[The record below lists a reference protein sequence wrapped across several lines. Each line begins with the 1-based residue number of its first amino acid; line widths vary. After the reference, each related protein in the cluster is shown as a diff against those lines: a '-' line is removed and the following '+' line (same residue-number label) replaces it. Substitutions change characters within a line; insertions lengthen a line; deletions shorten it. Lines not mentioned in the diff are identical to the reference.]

1 MMRTPRRRRRAQRS
15 PLEIAPRPVRLLRRA
30 VPALGLTVLV
40 LLAVPAAPASAHAT
54 LLFTTP
60 TVDGAVPHSPGQIQL
75 VFDQPVIPSPSGI
88 QVTDDHGASMAVGM
102 PKANGQT
109 VTARVLAT
117 LPVGEYT
124 VHWQGVARDGDA
136 MLGEFHFAVGSDS
149 GLTVGAGATSA
160 TEGLRFTALLRW
172 MLFAGLALG
181 LGGLFGDVISRRDA
195 ELRPVSTTIR
205 PWLSGGAVVGLLATL
220 GLLVALAGDGSV
232 LRGLGSADLGHL
244 LTTVPGRVA
253 AVEVLAF
260 AGAAVLFVTRQ
271 RLLGGV
277 VLSLVAVAEG
287 FRAHPQAVVPGA
299 GAVLTGVHL
308 LAAAVWV
315 GALVH
320 VLRVAYAARRRG
332 LRAAPIVAAYARLAI
347 WLFLAV
353 VVSGTLS
360 AVLLIPGGTWEHS
373 LFGTGYGLSLVVK
386 LVMVAAIAALA
397 VAARRD
403 LRARPDRAQP
413 GAAARY
419 EAVGLVVVL
428 GMSGLLTALA
438 PPVRENGPLPF
449 PPPPVG
455 STESLG
461 ARAGWIGIGTTLSE
475 GQLVVRLTTP
485 DLNKSV
491 LKGSDAHYELVG
503 NLAGPRGGE
512 SHELSFRACGAGC
525 FVAPTQWT
533 QGSSTL
539 TLKASSDRWQG
550 GSTAIPISWPGRPAP
565 GRLRHIVTTMRRVP
579 AFTLHEQVTSN
590 TNQGA
595 GRLNQLPMSGED
607 FLSRESYGSGV
618 APTVVLLEER
628 AGETTLALAYPAE
641 GTYVRLTVDRDGRI
655 LRETLSA
662 ANHLTSRT
670 FVYPE
675 GEH

>member
-1 MMRTPRRRRRAQRS
+1 M
-15 PLEIAPRPVRLLRRA
+15 
-30 VPALGLTVLV
+30 LV
-40 LLAVPAAPASAHAT
+40 AVPAAPASAHAT

-75 VFDQPVIPSPSGI
+75 VFDQPVIPSASGI
-88 QVTDDHGASMAVGM
+88 QLTDVHGAKLRVGM
-102 PKANGQT
+102 PTAKGQT
-109 VTARVLAT
+109 LTARVLAT

-124 VHWQGVARDGDA
+124 VHWQGIARDGDA

-149 GLTVGAGATSA
+149 GLTVGAGATSG
-160 TEGLRFTALLRW
+160 TQGLGVTALLRW

-181 LGGLFGDVISRRDA
+181 LGGLVGDVIARRDA
-195 ELRPVSTTIR
+195 ELRSVSRTIR
-205 PWLSGGAVVGLLATL
+205 PWLVGGTGVGLVATL
-220 GLLVALAGDGSV
+220 GLLVALAGNGSV
-232 LRGLGSADLGHL
+232 LRGLGSPDLGHL

-260 AGAAVLFVTRQ
+260 AIAAVLFVTRQ

-287 FRAHPQAVVPGA
+287 FRAHPQAVVPGL

-320 VLRVAYAARRRG
+320 VLRVGYAARRRG
-332 LRAAPIVAAYARLAI
+332 LRAAPIVAAYARLAV

-353 VVSGTLS
+353 VVSGTVS
-360 AVLLIPGGTWEHS
+360 AVLLIPGDTWVHT

-386 LVMVAAIAALA
+386 LVMVAAVAALA
-397 VAARRD
+397 VSARRN

-428 GMSGLLTALA
+428 GLSGLLTALA

-455 STESLG
+455 PTESLG
-461 ARAGWIGIGTTLSE
+461 ARAGWIGIGTTLSK

-491 LKGSDAHYELVG
+491 LQGSDAHYELVG
-503 NLAGPRGGE
+503 NVAGPRGGE
-512 SHELSFRACGAGC
+512 PSELSFRACGAGC
-525 FVAPTQWT
+525 FVAPAGWAR
-533 QGSSTL
+533 GSSTL

-565 GRLRHIVTTMRRVP
+565 GRLRDLVTTMRRVP

-595 GRLNQLPMSGED
+595 GRLNRLPMSGED
-607 FLSRESYGSGV
+607 FLSREPYGSGS

-628 AGETTLALAYPAE
+628 AGETTLALAYPGE

-675 GEH
+675 GDASGH

>member
-1 MMRTPRRRRRAQRS
+1 M
-15 PLEIAPRPVRLLRRA
+15 
-30 VPALGLTVLV
+30 PALGLTVLV

-88 QVTDDHGASMAVGM
+88 QLTDDHGASMAVGM
-102 PKANGQT
+102 PKGNGQT
-109 VTARVLAT
+109 LTARVLAT

-124 VHWQGVARDGDA
+124 VHWQGLARDGDA

-160 TEGLRFTALLRW
+160 TRGLRVTALLRW

-181 LGGLFGDVISRRDA
+181 LGGLAGDVISRRHA

-205 PWLSGGAVVGLLATL
+205 PWLLAGAVVGLLATL

-232 LRGLGSADLGHL
+232 LRGLGSADLGHVV
-244 LTTVPGRVA
+244 TTVPGRVA

-260 AGAAVLFVTRQ
+260 AVAAVLFVTRQ

-287 FRAHPQAVVPGA
+287 FRAHPQAVVPGL

-308 LAAAVWV
+308 LAVAVWV

-320 VLRVAYAARRRG
+320 VLRVGYAARRRG
-332 LRAAPIVAAYARLAI
+332 LRAAPIVAAYARLAV

-353 VVSGTLS
+353 VVSGTVS
-360 AVLLIPGGTWEHS
+360 AVLLIPGDSWVPT

-386 LVMVAAIAALA
+386 LVMVAAVAALA
-397 VAARRD
+397 VAARRS

-413 GAAARY
+413 RAAARF

-428 GMSGLLTALA
+428 GLSGLLTALA

-491 LKGSDAHYELVG
+491 LKGSGAHYELVG
-503 NLAGPRGGE
+503 DLAGPRGGE
-512 SHELSFRACGAGC
+512 SHDLSFRACGSGC
-525 FVAPTQWT
+525 FVAPAQWT
-533 QGSSTL
+533 RGSSTL

-550 GSTAIPISWPGRPAP
+550 GSTAIPISWPGRPAL

-595 GRLNQLPMSGED
+595 GRLNRLPMSGED
-607 FLSRESYGSGV
+607 FLSRESYGSGS

-628 AGETTLALAYPAE
+628 AGETTLALAYPGE

-675 GEH
+675 GDDGEH